1 MLISAASSNLTKL
14 RVIAMPYRLAALAV
28 VVLAAGCQPAAV
40 APAADPNLARV
51 VDRLAIEQLLAGD
64 YPHALDTRNFDAYA
78 SLFTEDGELTLQ
90 GNTSKGRA
98 AIKTF
103 VSALPAEPRVV
114 HPINNLSYTIDGDT
128 AKGGAYWQDVGL
140 VNGAPGILIA
150 GRYEDTLRKVNG
162 QWRIA
167 TRNIVIEFAPPG
179 TAP

>member
-1 MLISAASSNLTKL
+1 MLQRI
-14 RVIAMPYRLAALAV
+14 AALALV
-28 VVLAAGCQPAAV
+28 TVAAAGCRPAATGS
-40 APAADPNLARV
+40 DPNVARLL
-51 VDRLAIEQLLAGD
+51 DRQAIEQLLAGD
-64 YPHALDTRNFDAYA
+64 YPHALDTRDFDAYA
-78 SLFTEDGELTLQ
+78 ALFTDDGELTLQ
-90 GNTSKGRA
+90 GNTAKGRA
-98 AIKTF
+98 AIKQF
-103 VSALPAEPRVV
+103 VGALPAEPRVV